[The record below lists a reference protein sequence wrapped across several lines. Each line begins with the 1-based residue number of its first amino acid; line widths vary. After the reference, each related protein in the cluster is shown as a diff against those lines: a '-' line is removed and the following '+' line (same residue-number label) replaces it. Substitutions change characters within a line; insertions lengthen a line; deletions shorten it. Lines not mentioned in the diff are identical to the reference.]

1 LLTRNTFVR
10 PEDRVNGKGKVA
22 TTKADILNLISSDVG
37 TVHAPHAAHGAH
49 VDRLTTLIQV
59 SEVGEI
65 GFTCSNLLT
74 SQLEMVLGSL
84 YIWYLLGEYSAPK
97 AT

>member
-1 LLTRNTFVR
+1 M
-10 PEDRVNGKGKVA
+10 
-22 TTKADILNLISSDVG
+22 
-37 TVHAPHAAHGAH
+37 
-49 VDRLTTLIQV
+49 QV

-84 YIWYLLGEYSAPK
+84 YIWYLLGKHPSSQPSERVHTSGHPD
-97 AT
+97 

>member
-1 LLTRNTFVR
+1 
-10 PEDRVNGKGKVA
+10 
-22 TTKADILNLISSDVG
+22 
-37 TVHAPHAAHGAH
+37 